1 VDAAAAV
8 TKLKEAGFTI
18 YAVEQTAG
26 STMLND
32 LIVSPNQKIAM
43 VFGNEVTGVEAATI
57 ALCDGCVEIPQ
68 MGMKHSLNISVAA
81 GVVLWE
87 LVRKIFIK

>member
-1 VDAAAAV
+1 
-8 TKLKEAGFTI
+8 
-18 YAVEQTAG
+18 
-26 STMLND
+26 
-32 LIVSPNQKIAM
+32 M

>member
-1 VDAAAAV
+1 QQGYTV
-8 TKLKEAGFTI
+8 
-18 YAVEQTAG
+18 YAVEQTDN

-32 LIVSPNQKIAM
+32 LIVDSNKKIAM
-43 VFGNEVTGVEAATI
+43 VFGNEVSGVEAATI
-57 ALCDGCVEIPQ
+57 AICDGCVEIPQ

-87 LVRKIFIK
+87 LVRKVFIK